1 MKRLLCALTLG
12 VTLLCLAQ
20 SPASRPDVYLI
31 TIDTLRADHVHSWG
45 YQRIQTP
52 ALDGLAQDGIRFS
65 QAFTA
70 SPVTNSSHASILTGL
85 LPHTHGVTD
94 FGVPLAPGHQTL
106 ADLLSKDGYNTSAFI
121 GAVILDSRTLAPGF
135 DRGFGYYD
143 NFPANAGDKSRWGR
157 LERRGMD
164 VAARAEAW
172 LRAHPR
178 GPHFMWLHFYD
189 PHDPYEP
196 PPPYP
201 RTYDG
206 EVAYADAA
214 LGHFLAFLKSQG
226 DYRDSLIIVVGDHG
240 EGLGEHREE
249 THGIFLYDSTMHVP
263 LVLKL
268 PQEREQGRV
277 VDAEVRTVDIL
288 PTILQF
294 VRPEEATPGLDGQG
308 LQPYFDAIGPDRD
321 AFGETDYPMRFG
333 WAPLRSLRTKES
345 LLVEAPRPE
354 FYDLRS
360 DFAEVTNRY
369 EPWNEEVKKLR
380 EKMATQRSP
389 SAARGSAAVG
399 RQTIAELRALG
410 YLGRA
415 DMGSSTNVIEPSL
428 LPDPKDKI
436 EEQNLLHRAMM
447 ATEEGLSAPAREALA
462 QLLRLNPESV
472 PALRQWSELELQ
484 AGEFSRA
491 AGHLRSA
498 FALEPGDAA
507 VALLLGRALEKL
519 HDLPGARKALEASV
533 NLSAGQFEARM
544 LLGQV
549 CFSLGDAI
557 AAEDQFAAA
566 LLIRP
571 GDREALL
578 WNTRA
583 KVAVLGAPR
592 RR

>member
-1 MKRLLCALTLG
+1 MKRLLCALTVGLP
-12 VTLLCLAQ
+12 LFCFAQ
-20 SPASRPDVYLI
+20 NPGSKPDVYLI

-52 ALDGLAQDGIRFS
+52 ALDGLASDGIRFS

-94 FGVPLAPGHQTL
+94 FAVPLAAVHQTL
-106 ADLLSKDGYNTSAFI
+106 AELLSKDGYNAAAFI

-143 NFPANAGDKSRWGR
+143 NFPANTAGKSRWGR
-157 LERRGMD
+157 IERRGLD

-172 LRAHPR
+172 LGTHPQ

-196 PPPYP
+196 PVPYP
-201 RTYDG
+201 QTYDG

-214 LGHFLAFLKSQG
+214 LGHFLGFLKAQG
-226 DYRDSLIIVVGDHG
+226 RYRDSMIIVVGDHG

-249 THGIFLYDSTMHVP
+249 THGVFLYDSTMHVP
-263 LVLKL
+263 LILKL
-268 PQEREQGRV
+268 PQEKNRGRV
-277 VDAEVRTVDIL
+277 VDAEVRTIDIL
-288 PTILQF
+288 PTVLQL
-294 VRPEEATPGLDGQG
+294 VRPQETTPDLDGEP
-308 LQPYFDAIGPDRD
+308 LQTYFDAIGTDRD
-321 AFGETDYPMRFG
+321 AYGETDYPMRFG
-333 WAPLRSLRTKES
+333 WAPLRSLRTKDS

-354 FYDLRS
+354 FYNLRS
-360 DFAEVTNRY
+360 DPAEVTNRY

-380 EKMATQRSP
+380 EKLAARRSA
-389 SAARGSAAVG
+389 SAAPRASAAG
-399 RQTIAELRALG
+399 PQTIAELRALG

-415 DMGSSTNVIEPSL
+415 DAGSSTNVPEPSL

-436 EEQNLLHRAMM
+436 EEQNLLHRAMV
-447 ATEEGLSAPAREALA
+447 ATEEGLSVRAHEALT
-462 QLLRLNPESV
+462 QLLRLNPQSV
-472 PALRQWSELELQ
+472 PALRQSGELELQ

-491 AGHLRSA
+491 ASHLRSA

-507 VALLLGRALEKL
+507 IGLLLGRALEKL
-519 HDLPGARKALEASV
+519 HDLPGARIALEASV
-533 NLSAGQFEARM
+533 NLAGGQFEARM
-544 LLGQV
+544 LLGEV
-549 CFSLGDAI
+549 CLRLRDAV

-571 GDREALL
+571 GDRKALF
-578 WNTRA
+578 WSARA
-583 KVAVLGAPR
+583 KAVVLAAPPR
-592 RR
+592 R